1 VPLAAVRSVLHGLS
15 LMSGIPVADF
25 DALPVSGAVLD
36 DQIKSLHIGSPM
48 LAGDEDGRYLLCRYH
63 RQHSRVVIAGPY
75 RYETDPP
82 AIHPVLSR
90 AMERSLSAAMHEV
103 AAGLGRIIEI
113 DRSRLELESQ
123 LEMIGNAVI
132 AIASELELETVL
144 RRIVDLARDLAGA
157 QYAALGVP
165 DQSGDMIA
173 FITTGLTGEQEAM
186 LEHPPRGLGVLGLL
200 ISSPRTLRLE
210 NLADHPASVGFP
222 QHHPPMKSFLGVPI
236 VAHGR
241 VFGSLYLTEKR
252 FGSEFTDEDARLVEI
267 LARHAAVAIE
277 NAELFERAE
286 AQQLRL
292 QLIIDQLPEAIVLVE
307 ASPERVTLANR
318 QASVLLG
325 WDIEEATPL
334 VDFVRRNPRR
344 HADGTI
350 MRFDEVPMV
359 RSLRN
364 GEVIH
369 QREIEITR
377 PYDPPITLLV
387 NSAPLRDERDT
398 ITGTIVVFQDIT
410 KISDAEQL
418 KDDFLSLVS
427 HELRTP
433 LTTIQGGA
441 HILHENRDD
450 LDDVTRQAL
459 ITDIHYE
466 SRRLGTLV
474 ENMVQLANIRA
485 GRFAMETEPVPVH
498 MLATRAVAAVSES
511 APDREFQI
519 AVDRELMV
527 EGDFARLDQVVR
539 NLLYNAVKYAPDETR
554 IDVSATCLDNLATIS
569 VRDYGPGID
578 PEDLPHVFERFQ
590 RGASAVAG
598 QRAGMGLGLYLCKH
612 LVEAHGGQIWIERP
626 HDGKG
631 GAEACFTIPAVIDDI

>member
-1 VPLAAVRSVLHGLS
+1 VPLAVVRSVLHGLS
-15 LMSGIPVADF
+15 LMSGVPVADF
-25 DALPVSGAVLD
+25 DAMPASGAVLG

-63 RQHSRVVIAGPY
+63 RQHSRVAIAGPY

-90 AMERSLSAAMHEV
+90 AMERDLSAAMHEV
-103 AAGLGRIIEI
+103 AVGLGRIVEI
-113 DRSRLELESQ
+113 QRSRLELESQ

-132 AIASELELETVL
+132 AIASELDLETVL

-157 QYAALGVP
+157 EYAALGVP
-165 DQSGDMIA
+165 DQSGEMIA
-173 FITTGLTGEQEAM
+173 FITTGLTGEQEAA
-186 LEHPPRGLGVLGLL
+186 LEHPPRGLGILGLL
-200 ISSPRTLRLE
+200 ISEPRTLRLE
-210 NLADHPASVGFP
+210 NLADHPASIGFP
-222 QHHPPMKSFLGVPI
+222 QNHPPMKSFLGVPI
-236 VAHGR
+236 MAYGR
-241 VFGSLYLTEKR
+241 VLGSLYLTEKR
-252 FGSEFTDEDARLVEI
+252 FDSEFTDEDARLVEI

-286 AQQLRL
+286 AQQRRL
-292 QLIIDQLPEAIVLVE
+292 QLIIDRLPEAIVLAE
-307 ASPERVTLANR
+307 TNPEQVTLVNR
-318 QASVLLG
+318 QASALLG
-325 WDIEEATPL
+325 WEIEVPMPL
-334 VDFVRRNPRR
+334 EDFISRNPRR
-344 HADGTI
+344 YPDGTD
-350 MRFDEVPMV
+350 MHFDDVPMA

-377 PYDPPITLLV
+377 PYDPPMALLV
-387 NSAPLRDERDT
+387 NSAPLLDERDR

-410 KISDAEQL
+410 QIRDAEQL
-418 KDDFLSLVS
+418 RDDFLSLVS

-441 HILHENRDD
+441 HMLFEYGVD
-450 LDDVTRQAL
+450 LDDATAQAL

-485 GRFAMETEPVPVH
+485 GRLAMETEPVAVH
-498 MLATRAVAAVSES
+498 MLVTRAVSAVQES

-519 AVDRELMV
+519 DVDRELMV

-539 NLLYNAVKYAPDETR
+539 NLLYNAVKYAPDDSR
-554 IDVSATCLDNLATIS
+554 IDVSASCLDRVATLS

-578 PEDLPHVFERFQ
+578 PDDLPHVFERFQ
-590 RGASAVAG
+590 RGARAVAD

-612 LVEAHGGQIWIERP
+612 LIEAHGGKIWIEHP
-626 HDGKG
+626 NDGKG
-631 GAEACFTIPAVIDDI
+631 GADVCFTVPVVIDDI

>member
-1 VPLAAVRSVLHGLS
+1 
-15 LMSGIPVADF
+15 MSGVPVADL
-25 DALPVSGAVLD
+25 DAMPASGTVAGERIELLPV
-36 DQIKSLHIGSPM
+36 GSPL
-48 LAGDEDGRYLLCRYH
+48 LAGDENGRYLLCRYH
-63 RQHSRVVIAGPY
+63 RQHSRVAVAGPY

-90 AMERSLSAAMHEV
+90 AMERDLSAALHEV
-103 AAGLGRIIEI
+103 AVGLGHFFESQ
-113 DRSRLELESQ
+113 RSRLELESQ

-173 FITTGLTGEQEAM
+173 FITTGLTGEQEEA

-200 ISSPRTLRLE
+200 ISEPRTLRLE

-277 NAELFERAE
+277 NAELFKQAS
-286 AQQLRL
+286 AQQRRL
-292 QLIIDQLPEAIVLVE
+292 QLIIDQLPEAIVLAE
-307 ASPERVTLANR
+307 TSPERVTLANR
-318 QASVLLG
+318 QASALLG
-325 WDIEEATPL
+325 WEIEAETPL
-334 VDFVRRNPRR
+334 IDFIRRNPRR
-344 HADGTI
+344 HPDGAA
-350 MRFDEVPMV
+350 MQFDDVPMV
-359 RSLRN
+359 RSLRT
-364 GEVIH
+364 GEIIH

-387 NSAPLRDERDT
+387 NSAPLLDERDN

-410 KISDAEQL
+410 QISDAEQL

-441 HILHENRDD
+441 HMLFENRSD
-450 LDDVTRQAL
+450 LDSATERAL

-466 SRRLGTLV
+466 SRRLATLV
-474 ENMVQLANIRA
+474 ENMVELANIRA
-485 GRFAMETEPVPVH
+485 GRFAMETEPVSVH
-498 MLATRAVAAVSES
+498 MLVTRAVAAVRES

-519 AVDRELMV
+519 SVDRELMV

-554 IDVSATCLDNLATIS
+554 IDISATCLDSVATIS

-590 RGASAVAG
+590 RGARAVAG

-612 LVEAHGGQIWIERP
+612 LIEAHGGQIWIERP
-626 HDGKG
+626 QDGKG
-631 GAEACFTIPAVIDDI
+631 GAQVCFTIPAVIDDI